1 MIIHD
6 GYRPWYV
13 TKIFWDA
20 TPDDKKIFVADPA
33 EGSKHN
39 RGCAVDL
46 SLYDLKTGK
55 EASAPP
61 VRECD
66 PLALPA
72 DPPANEERAQF
83 RNSLTDEDRSQ
94 IEERIQQLVDD
105 LPALSSTNARTLG
118 SNEARPSVS
127 TEVLDEYY
135 FLRDI
140 VGWWINPML
149 RKRVSSRL
157 FPAALC
163 QNFHVRMVAA
173 QFVENLIGG

>member
-1 MIIHD
+1 M
-6 GYRPWYV
+6 
-13 TKIFWDA
+13 DA
-20 TPDDKKIFVADPA
+20 TLRAKLDEARELMNNNQDEINANRKHDDPVMREWA
-33 EGSKHN
+33 
-39 RGCAVDL
+39 RG
-46 SLYDLKTGK
+46 
-55 EASAPP
+55 
-61 VRECD
+61 RQR
-66 PLALPA
+66 
-72 DPPANEERAQF
+72 PANEERAQF